1 MAGRWMARFS
11 RQCIALLEAALVV
24 PPRAQALLKARVV
37 LDASR
42 MLSAAGPCMVRRGMP
57 SVLER
62 TITGTAAPVC
72 LHGRVLAGQELP
84 LLSVEGQDE
93 EAEQE
98 QEVVVAATRFVLG
111 MEGGAKDAGLSRVL
125 FVELMGI
132 LAPKWERATF

>member
-1 MAGRWMARFS
+1 MDPAKVGRAE
-11 RQCIALLEAALVV
+11 QCIALLEAALVV